1 MLLKEP
7 CKHLHLY
14 LKVVV
19 YFNEFFAL
27 ASDLTDNH
35 FERVCALRARASR
48 LIFIDNLLE
57 RFVHSYY

>member
-19 YFNEFFAL
+19 NFNEFFAL

-48 LIFIDNLLE
+48 LIFIHNLLE